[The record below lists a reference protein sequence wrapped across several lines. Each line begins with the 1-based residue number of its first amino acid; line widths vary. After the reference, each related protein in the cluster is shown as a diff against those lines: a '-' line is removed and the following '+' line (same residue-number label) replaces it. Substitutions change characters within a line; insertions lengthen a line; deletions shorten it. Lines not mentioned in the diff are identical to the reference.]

1 MPKVITT
8 RVCERCHQEKDAKLF
23 RLKNKK
29 FGKVCLDCR
38 SKCVVCGN
46 PIPNQTSLA
55 TKYCSNKCRRSVD
68 NAQRAKKLAKMVL
81 ENPSYYKE
89 QYILANVRGW
99 KTYNPQKKHEYYLT
113 VVKPKYHSD
122 AKFRLKSI
130 ESVKAYYQRNRDD
143 ILDKKRNMSDEQ
155 REKYN
160 SRIRNWRKSRW
171 DNMTEEQRQAF
182 KRHQNIINRRS
193 RMRARL
199 EKMRLD
205 FAKIEQLKGQT
216 DE

>member
-1 MPKVITT
+1 
-8 RVCERCHQEKDAKLF
+8 
-23 RLKNKK
+23 
-29 FGKVCLDCR
+29 
-38 SKCVVCGN
+38 
-46 PIPNQTSLA
+46 
-55 TKYCSNKCRRSVD
+55 
-68 NAQRAKKLAKMVL
+68 
-81 ENPSYYKE
+81 
-89 QYILANVRGW
+89 
-99 KTYNPQKKHEYYLT
+99 
-113 VVKPKYHSD
+113 
-122 AKFRLKSI
+122 
-130 ESVKAYYQRNRDD
+130 
-143 ILDKKRNMSDEQ
+143 MSDEQ

-171 DNMTEEQRQAF
+171 GNMTEEQRQAF